1 MKIKQLLR
9 YYLKSPLNIFI
20 SISAVGAVI
29 VCLVL
34 LRGITRIIVPL
45 GIVPVYLIISALLLF
60 SKRGAT
66 EIVSV
71 KENEKLLEIRQTID
85 KYSGVRERISF
96 LRLGDRDIR
105 KAVEYFLLVSGTYL
119 EKCRELSTY
128 SPQANSGI
136 DEALTVCQLY
146 LEELDESS
154 TEKRYSI
161 EDKEE
166 FTGFKQKTLEHI
178 MSLARTIKEKTT
190 EDLAGLSRKDR
201 FTVMEELNK

>member
-1 MKIKQLLR
+1 MNTKELLG
-9 YYLKSPLNIFI
+9 YYLRSKLNILLSVLF
-20 SISAVGAVI
+20 GAALI
-29 VCLVL
+29 ITALL
-34 LRGITRIIVPL
+34 LRGLPRLLVPLACAAAYLTTGAVMLFSGHGAREIVNVRDEDRSRRII
-45 GIVPVYLIISALLLF
+45 
-60 SKRGAT
+60 R
-66 EIVSV
+66 
-71 KENEKLLEIRQTID
+71 TI
-85 KYSGVRERISF
+85 KHYSEVREHISY

-161 EDKEE
+161 EDKDE

-190 EDLAGLSRKDR
+190 EDLEGLSRQDR
-201 FTVMEELNK
+201 FNVMEELNK